1 MKTIKY
7 FTASWC
13 GPCKFFK
20 PTMEEIEREGHS
32 VQFID
37 VDHDENDLTEKYGI
51 QAVPTTIIEVNG
63 KEISRFT
70 GPKPKQEVLDILA

>member
-1 MKTIKY
+1 MKTVKY
-7 FTASWC
+7 FTASRC

-20 PTMEEIEREGHS
+20 PTKEEIEIEGHS